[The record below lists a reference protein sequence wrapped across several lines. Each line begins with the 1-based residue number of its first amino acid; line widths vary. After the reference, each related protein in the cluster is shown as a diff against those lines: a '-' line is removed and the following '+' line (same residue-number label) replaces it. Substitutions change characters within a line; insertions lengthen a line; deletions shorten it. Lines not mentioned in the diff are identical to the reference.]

1 MVVEDGMQ
9 FIPKF
14 GMMRESGVN
23 KLVFTGNGV
32 HIYLDSTNANK
43 LVYLMGQGVGNY
55 GIAALIIAV
64 MPGGLAIGTALAV
77 AAGLIALGINEVNYA
92 ASSGRGII
100 IKCYGDIPNLI
111 PYNVVSQ

>member
-1 MVVEDGMQ
+1 MQ

-43 LVYLMGQGVGNY
+43 LVALLTGSAGTY
-55 GIAALIIAV
+55 GAAALIVAAI
-64 MPGGLAIGTALAV
+64 PGGFAIGTAIGV
-77 AAGLIALGINEVNYA
+77 VAGLLTIGIGAVSYA
-92 ASSGRGII
+92 AASGNGII
-100 IKCYGDIPNLI
+100 IKCYGAIPNLI
-111 PYNVVSQ
+111 PYSVVSQ